1 MKCGRT
7 TYWWKYGMREETV
20 SVSASITQV
29 IFWGTPDDSA
39 PWKRAYP
46 KPLALNP
53 ALLGHHLQSGD
64 RGRVSAPLQMW
75 QRWEFLGPCYVISA
89 SFAAWAGRM
98 CVCLGIQTGCDD
110 ELYGGF
116 IAEKGIKPNH
126 KFYRND
132 EENSTKIFNQPD
144 QSVLHL
150 LTNFTY
156 CSWRIKRVRM
166 WFRKPKC
173 TASMVPWVWPIW
185 LLFAFTL
192 TSLQPQELQYYSV
205 YSKSIEDKWK
215 NNEDTVSCSIY
226 ESPPH
231 TADASFIIT
240 DDTIHSS
247 IKKFPTV
254 WVNSPPLTPDIKEL
268 FLSTPSLS

>member
-7 TYWWKYGMREETV
+7 TYWWKYAMRGEAV
-20 SVSASITQV
+20 SVCEHYASH
-29 IFWGTPDDSA
+29 FSGNPDDSA

-75 QRWEFLGPCYVISA
+75 QRWEFLGPCYVITA
-89 SFAAWAGRM
+89 SFAAWPGCM

-116 IAEKGIKPNH
+116 IAEKGIKPNR

-132 EENSTKIFNQPD
+132 GENSTKIFNQPD

-150 LTNFTY
+150 LTI
-156 CSWRIKRVRM
+156 SHV
-166 WFRKPKC
+166 
-173 TASMVPWVWPIW
+173 VPDVSKKSECDSGNVNVELPWCPEVQQMW

-192 TSLQPQELQYYSV
+192 TSLQPQELRYYNA

-215 NNEDTVSCSIY
+215 NNEDTVSCTIY

-231 TADASFIIT
+231 YSTHCWCIIYYNRW
-240 DDTIHSS
+240 H
-247 IKKFPTV
+247 
-254 WVNSPPLTPDIKEL
+254 NS
-268 FLSTPSLS
+268 